1 MQCVRNCPFILNII
15 SLSHDLHNCMFLFTF
30 HHVTKFDSK
39 LNQHCYLMYQ
49 VLYIVQFIYC
59 ESSFN
64 LNCYFESYKVF
75 NSNSYY
81 KSKYSLLHYLSKS
94 YCGRKGFLSLSCFNI
109 MPMIFVKFETVLTIH
124 IWVSF
129 NTLFLSLK

>member
-1 MQCVRNCPFILNII
+1 
-15 SLSHDLHNCMFLFTF
+15 
-30 HHVTKFDSK
+30 
-39 LNQHCYLMYQ
+39 MYQ

-59 ESSFN
+59 ESSLFS
-64 LNCYFESYKVF
+64 LNCYFESYKVL

-94 YCGRKGFLSLSCFNI
+94 YYGRKRFLSLSCFNI
-109 MPMIFVKFETVLTIH
+109 MPMIFVKFEVVLTIH

-129 NTLFLSLK
+129 STLFIFEIAKLLVKHRFSNFVFFCYKINYFHVYYQGNPITFYCLVLLP